1 MMESSNQVQNRVMS
15 EKDWIDMWEKKKI
28 GFHEADVHKLL
39 IEFLDDMVNNRKQI
53 KIFFPLCGKAVDM
66 NWLAKMG
73 HTIVGVDVCEVGLKE
88 FFEESNIPYVEEAV
102 PGISGAKVFKSVSG
116 NISLYCCNLF
126 DLNESIVGKF
136 DGIWDR
142 GSMVAM
148 NPIDRERYANA
159 MISLM
164 DKDCRYLLIT
174 LEYNPKLHTGP
185 PFYVPDAEL
194 EKLLGTLCM
203 FKCLKIVDA
212 LTDGQRKLGLDFFL
226 SKIFLITL
234 KPH

>member
-1 MMESSNQVQNRVMS
+1 
-15 EKDWIDMWEKKKI
+15 
-28 GFHEADVHKLL
+28 
-39 IEFLDDMVNNRKQI
+39 
-53 KIFFPLCGKAVDM
+53 
-66 NWLAKMG
+66 
-73 HTIVGVDVCEVGLKE
+73 
-88 FFEESNIPYVEEAV
+88 
-102 PGISGAKVFKSVSG
+102 
-116 NISLYCCNLF
+116 
-126 DLNESIVGKF
+126 
-136 DGIWDR
+136 
-142 GSMVAM
+142 MVAM

-164 DKDCRYLLIT
+164 DKDCRYLLVT
-174 LEYNPKLHTGP
+174 LEYNPKLHPGP